1 MDEARLAR
9 QIEREGAEALLDVG
23 VSVPLGEWRVPLLRK
38 TVQLRVT
45 MRRPRLGGMV
55 AIAREWL
62 RTDTTAEQMWNFSKE
77 EEMRFI
83 ADHGREVSRIVAWTL
98 CRGWLARRLLVCP
111 VAWAVR
117 QWMQPR
123 HMVSV
128 MKRYVALM
136 GTDPFLSI
144 IASAEAANPMK
155 LRTSQEAKGS

>member
-9 QIEREGAEALLDVG
+9 QIEREGAEALLDAG
-23 VSVPLGEWRVPLLRK
+23 VSVPLLEFHVPFRDK
-38 TVQLRVT
+38 PVPLRVT
-45 MRRPRLGGMV
+45 MRRPCLGGMV

-77 EEMRFI
+77 DEMRFV
-83 ADHGREVSRIVAWTL
+83 ATHSMELSRIVAWTL
-98 CRGWLARRLLVCP
+98 CRGWVARKLLVGP

-123 HMVSV
+123 HMASV

-144 IASAEAANPMK
+144 IASAEAVNPMK
-155 LRTSQEAKGS
+155 LRASQGGKGS